1 MRGCGPSALGE
12 LQVELALVSR
22 DPDAA
27 RGQLVEVLGL
37 PVQEAVLLE
46 VLHGARDLLEREPES
61 LRQGVT
67 RVQVGRVRRRVVDLA
82 VLEQDSSL
90 QVHRHS
96 PGATSPQRARGGTIH
111 RARKMATAW
120 PRRAG
125 GGGARTPSVGERPGY
140 NLITCG
146 ASQPCKALR
155 VSTTSGASRTTC

>member
-1 MRGCGPSALGE
+1 MRGRWPSALGE

-27 RGQLVEVLGL
+27 RRELVEVLGL

-46 VLHGARDLLEREPES
+46 ILYVGRDLLEREPES

-67 RVQVGRVRRRVVDLA
+67 RVQVGCVRGRVVDLA

-96 PGATSPQRARGGTIH
+96 PRGDLAAARPGRDYTQGAKNGHRGGP
-111 RARKMATAW
+111 
-120 PRRAG
+120 PRRG
-125 GGGARTPSVGERPGY
+125 TWRPDAIGRGMSG
-140 NLITCG
+140 L
-146 ASQPCKALR
+146 QP
-155 VSTTSGASRTTC
+155 